1 MSVHA
6 HNGQSN
12 HHHGLNTSVREQ
24 SRSSMMIVLCL
35 TATFMIA
42 EVAVGFFTGSLAL
55 LADAGHMLSDVGA
68 ISLALIALWF
78 SSKPATDAKTFG
90 YYRSEILA
98 GFVNSLALVVI
109 SVVILIEAYNRLQ
122 NPPEVMALPALATA
136 VFGLIINII
145 SLKLLGKTAQQSVN
159 VKAAYLELMSDML
172 GLAGV
177 IISSIIIICTKWY
190 VADAI
195 VSGAIGMLI
204 IPRTWVLLKECTH
217 ILMEGTPDHV
227 DLAALRTSILS
238 TDGVVDVHDIHVW
251 TLTSNIHALSA
262 HVLIDANGN
271 SAEVLKNITDKASSE
286 FGLNHTTIQV
296 EHVAQSSC
304 GSSKESCSISQKNSH
319 SNHDNEHESSET
331 KTSKD

>member
-1 MSVHA
+1 
-6 HNGQSN
+6 
-12 HHHGLNTSVREQ
+12 
-24 SRSSMMIVLCL
+24 MIVLCL
-35 TATFMIA
+35 TATFMLA

-68 ISLALIALWF
+68 LLLASIALWF

-109 SVVILIEAYNRLQ
+109 SVVILIEAYNRFQ
-122 NPPEVMALPALATA
+122 NPPEIMAGPALATA
-136 VFGLIINII
+136 IFGLIINIV
-145 SLKLLGKTAQQSVN
+145 SLKLLGKTAEQSVN

-172 GLAGV
+172 GLIGV
-177 IISSIIIICTKWY
+177 IISSIIIIATKWY

-195 VSGAIGMLI
+195 VSGAIGLMI

-227 DLAALRTSILS
+227 NLASLRQEILN
-238 TDGVVDVHDIHVW
+238 TDGVVDAHDIHVW
-251 TLTSNIHALSA
+251 TLTSDVHALSA
-262 HVLIDANGN
+262 HVLIDAKAN
-271 SAEVLKNITDKASSE
+271 SDEVLKNLTDKASKD

-296 EHVAQSSC
+296 EFVGQSAC
-304 GSSKESCSISQKNSH
+304 GSSEDSCSIWQKNSH
-319 SNHDNEHESSET
+319 RDQEDQDGKSGELH
-331 KTSKD
+331 

>member
-6 HNGQSN
+6 HNEQSK
-12 HHHGLNTSVREQ
+12 HHHGLNNSVREQ

-35 TATFMIA
+35 TASFMVA
-42 EVAVGFFTGSLAL
+42 EVVVGFSTGSLAL

-68 ISLALIALWF
+68 LLLALIALWF

-109 SVVILIEAYNRLQ
+109 SVVILIEAYNRFQ
-122 NPPEVMALPALATA
+122 SPPEVMAAPALLTA

-145 SLKLLGKTAQQSVN
+145 SLKLLGKTSEHSVN

-172 GLAGV
+172 GLVGV
-177 IISSIIIICTKWY
+177 IISSIIIIFTKWY
-190 VADAI
+190 IADAI
-195 VSGAIGMLI
+195 VSGAIGLLI

-227 DLAALRTSILS
+227 DLAALRKSILS
-238 TDGVVDVHDIHVW
+238 TEGVVDVHDIHVW
-251 TLTSNIHALSA
+251 TLTSDIHALSA
-262 HVLIDANGN
+262 HVLIDADGN
-271 SAEVLKNITDKASSE
+271 SGEVLKNITDKASHE

-296 EHVAQSSC
+296 EQVAQSTC
-304 GSSKESCSISQKNSH
+304 GISDDPCSISQKNSH
-319 SNHDNEHESSET
+319 SHHGKERQSSGTEGT
-331 KTSKD
+331 K